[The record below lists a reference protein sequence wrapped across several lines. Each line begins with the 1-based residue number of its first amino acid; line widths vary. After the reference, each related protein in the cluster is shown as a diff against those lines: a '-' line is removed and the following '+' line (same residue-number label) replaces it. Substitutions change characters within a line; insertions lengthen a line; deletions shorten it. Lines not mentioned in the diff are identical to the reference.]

1 MILVRFLLFLALAT
15 VAVSGL
21 LYLFKRD
28 RRYLRFIGQVIRY
41 TIYLLVGV
49 LLFFASSGWSS
60 CCSRQSAPSAGRVSP
75 RRSRRPSACFSGPAA
90 ISGSSANG
98 ANGPIYLMRRRF
110 FGDGGVV
117 DLHAHRNCATLQPC
131 V

>member
-1 MILVRFLLFLALAT
+1 MILVRFLLFLALAM

-49 LLFFASSGWSS
+49 LLFFAFE
-60 CCSRQSAPSAGRVSP
+60 RLV
-75 RRSRRPSACFSGPAA
+75 
-90 ISGSSANG
+90 I
-98 ANGPIYLMRRRF
+98 L
-110 FGDGGVV
+110 
-117 DLHAHRNCATLQPC
+117 L
-131 V
+131 

>member
-1 MILVRFLLFLALAT
+1 MILVPFLLCLALAT

-49 LLFFASSGWSS
+49 LLFFAFE
-60 CCSRQSAPSAGRVSP
+60 RLV
-75 RRSRRPSACFSGPAA
+75 
-90 ISGSSANG
+90 I
-98 ANGPIYLMRRRF
+98 L
-110 FGDGGVV
+110 
-117 DLHAHRNCATLQPC
+117 L
-131 V
+131 